1 VTTEQRLE
9 KLERD
14 VEGLKKD
21 VRDLLERVLKYVDDV
36 EEDPAKD

>member
-1 VTTEQRLE
+1 MTTEERLV
-9 KLERD
+9 KIERD

-21 VRDLLERVLKYVDDV
+21 VRDLLERFLKYVDDV